1 MANEYMTLEQVCE
14 RLGKSADEIRM
25 LVAERQLSEIRDG
38 AGVLY
43 KTAEVEQVAAK
54 EGSSIVDLAAVEDLG
69 NAEQGDAAFSS
80 ALSELADASSGLDL
94 LDESPS
100 AAAPM
105 PAEVNLD
112 DIPMDLPASP
122 APQAADAADLLPELE
137 LAPAEPEAA
146 PQASA
151 DDLAFLSPA
160 VPDLGLSGSSII
172 SLEMPAETKAE
183 EAPKP
188 AAPAARKG
196 ISVFDDD
203 ELEIES
209 DPMGETQIAASVKEL
224 DSVGSGSGLLDLT
237 RESDD
242 TSLGAELLD
251 VISPSAEPA
260 EAETEVEA
268 AAIAEPTEDSGL
280 AVSAAETVAE
290 APFEAAVPTVAV
302 AARSAAAMPGGALLN
317 VCSLL
322 GVLALALI
330 GLAAAASLQGIWP
343 SFLKVIATGPIHYA
357 TFGGLALIAIVTGVM
372 GILAARK

>member
-14 RLGKSADEIRM
+14 RLGKSVEEIRT

-54 EGSSIVDLAAVEDLG
+54 EGSSIVDLAAVEDFG
-69 NAEQGDAAFSS
+69 ASSEGDAAFSS

-112 DIPMDLPASP
+112 DIPMDLPAAP
-122 APQAADAADLLPELE
+122 AEPLDLLPELD
-137 LAPAEPEAA
+137 LSPAEPEPAA
-146 PQASA
+146 AAASA

-172 SLEMPAETKAE
+172 SLEMPAETKPTEPA
-183 EAPKP
+183 KP
-188 AAPAARKG
+188 QAPAARKG

-209 DPMGETQIAASVKEL
+209 DPMGETQIAASVKDL

-251 VISPSAEPA
+251 VISPSSGGL

-268 AAIAEPTEDSGL
+268 AAVAEPTEDSGL
-280 AVSAAETVAE
+280 AVSAEETTAET
-290 APFEAAVPTVAV
+290 PYEAAVPTVAV
-302 AARSAAAMPGGALLN
+302 AARSAAAMPGAAMLN

-322 GVLALALI
+322 GVLALALV
-330 GLAAAASLQGIWP
+330 GLAAAAATQGIWP
-343 SFLKVIATGPIHYA
+343 SFLKIIASGTVHYA
-357 TFGGLALIAIVTGVM
+357 VFGGLVLVAVVTGVV
-372 GILAARK
+372 GILAGRK